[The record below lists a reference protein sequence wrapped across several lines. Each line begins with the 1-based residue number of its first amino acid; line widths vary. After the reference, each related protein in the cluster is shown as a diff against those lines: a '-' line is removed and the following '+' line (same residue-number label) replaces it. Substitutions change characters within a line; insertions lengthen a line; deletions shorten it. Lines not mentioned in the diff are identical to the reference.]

1 MIHVYFVDIK
11 FIIFLGKS
19 RLAMT
24 KKLLKQAAHNSSS
37 SASATSTSSSIVT
50 ASTASSSSATT
61 TTANSER
68 VIPSGKQAATCESVE
83 SHLGKICAEGAV
95 SQLLVAEESETLKN
109 SRKWPLSQRYFEYI
123 MYLAKFPKLISSD
136 KAKLQSK
143 IEDIL
148 GYEDFKTLQISD
160 LNFSRSSGS
169 PILDSYSINHG
180 ISLK

>member
-1 MIHVYFVDIK
+1 MLHVYFVDIK
-11 FIIFLGKS
+11 FIIFL
-19 RLAMT
+19 R
-24 KKLLKQAAHNSSS
+24 KLLKQAAHNSSS

-123 MYLAKFPKLISSD
+123 MYLAKFLKLISSD
-136 KAKLQSK
+136 KA
-143 IEDIL
+143 
-148 GYEDFKTLQISD
+148 
-160 LNFSRSSGS
+160 
-169 PILDSYSINHG
+169 
-180 ISLK
+180 

>member
-1 MIHVYFVDIK
+1 MLHVYFVDIK
-11 FIIFLGKS
+11 FIIFL
-19 RLAMT
+19 R
-24 KKLLKQAAHNSSS
+24 KLLKQAAHNSSS

-95 SQLLVAEESETLKN
+95 SQLLVADESETLKN
-109 SRKWPLSQRYFEYI
+109 SRKWPLSQRYSEYI

-136 KAKLQSK
+136 KAKLKSK

>member
-1 MIHVYFVDIK
+1 MLHVYFVVIK

-24 KKLLKQAAHNSSS
+24 KKLLKQAAPNSSS
-37 SASATSTSSSIVT
+37 SASAASTSSSIVT

-61 TTANSER
+61 TANSER
-68 VIPSGKQAATCESVE
+68 VIPSGKEPLTCESAVE
-83 SHLGKICAEGAV
+83 SHHGKICAEGAV

-123 MYLAKFPKLISSD
+123 MYSAKFPKLIASD
-136 KAKLQSK
+136 KAKLKSK

-160 LNFSRSSGS
+160 LNFSRSSGF